1 MMMKTLVAHFV
12 SIGYACCFIVQ
23 GFCTSNNSSPRPRRL
38 IPVSESSFF
47 ASLTSAHHN
56 NHGTIS
62 TPRRTRHRKAITLNS
77 APDGMHWFVKTEQFC
92 KPYLEVKIH
101 LEAHRAWVR
110 SIREQS
116 NDEHSVS
123 IVSGYRVD
131 RNDKPGGGGL
141 MIFAAKDYE
150 AAEQFVRSD
159 PLIIND
165 CVNWQLNKWIAET
178 GDISIE

>member
-1 MMMKTLVAHFV
+1 
-12 SIGYACCFIVQ
+12 
-23 GFCTSNNSSPRPRRL
+23 
-38 IPVSESSFF
+38 
-47 ASLTSAHHN
+47 
-56 NHGTIS
+56 
-62 TPRRTRHRKAITLNS
+62 
-77 APDGMHWFVKTEQFC
+77 HWFVKTEQFC
-92 KPYLEVKIH
+92 KPYPEVKIH

-116 NDEHSVS
+116 NDEHSVP
-123 IVSGYRVD
+123 IVSGYCVD

-165 CVNWQLNKWIAET
+165 CVDWQLNKWIAET